1 MKNKSVFPFMLVV
14 GGLIAAGLM
23 FLFRSVPTL
32 PVAASAQAEFVDSA
46 WNGLLIVETV
56 IYALVMSFLLYC
68 LFAFRARDRAEQG
81 EKFDRS
87 RGRFVEVSWLLASVA
102 LTLALAALGAHELR
116 ALISDQSADIDI
128 EVHAQQFNWEFY
140 YPATKQYGAKLYM
153 EKGKRH
159 RLILTSKDVVH
170 SFWVPEFRI
179 KQDAVPGKAIALI
192 LTPTKTGSYA
202 VLCNQLCGWGHTD
215 MQGSVEVLEHD
226 EFVKNTSGSDF

>member
-1 MKNKSVFPFMLVV
+1 MKNKSVFPFVLVV
-14 GGLIAAGLM
+14 GGLITAGMLAI
-23 FLFRSVPTL
+23 FHRFPTL
-32 PVAASAQAEFVDSA
+32 PDAASAQAEFVDSA
-46 WNGLLIVETV
+46 WNGLLVVETA

-68 LFAFRARDRAEQG
+68 LFAFRAGDRAEQG
-81 EKFDRS
+81 AKFDHS
-87 RGRFVEVSWLLASVA
+87 RGRFVEVGWILTSVA

-116 ALISDQSADIDI
+116 ALIGDQSADIDV

-192 LTPTKTGSYA
+192 LTPTKTGKYA

-215 MQGSVEVLEHD
+215 MQGAVEVLEHED
-226 EFVKNTSGSDF
+226 FEKNTKGSDF